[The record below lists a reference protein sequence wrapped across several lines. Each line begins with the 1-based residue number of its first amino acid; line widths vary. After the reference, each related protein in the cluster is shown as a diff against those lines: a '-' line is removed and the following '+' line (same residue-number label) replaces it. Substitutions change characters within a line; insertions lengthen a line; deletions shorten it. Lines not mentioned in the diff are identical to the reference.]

1 MSDGKTIDQ
10 WLTAHG
16 LGQYID
22 AFKANDVD
30 LSALSYVN
38 DADLKELGVSLGH
51 RRLLLAAI
59 ANLDEEQTAS
69 NADPVERRRSR
80 AANPERRQLTTMFC
94 DIVGSTTLSR
104 CMDPEDL
111 REVLRQYQDLVGDA
125 VRHYHGYVA
134 RFVGD
139 GILSYFGWPQAYED
153 QAERAVHAGL
163 EAAGAV
169 KDIKLANNESLEI
182 RFGIDTGEVVVG
194 DLVGQETSDPESV
207 TGLSP
212 NLAARLQG
220 IAEPG
225 QIVIGQNTCNLVK
238 GVFNLEALGS
248 QKLKGF
254 PDAVQAWAVVGAK
267 EWETRFDAARD
278 SRLADLVG
286 REHELGLLQDRW
298 ELAKGGEGQV
308 ILLHG
313 EAGIGKSRMVQ
324 DFWSAVSKELRFNLH
339 YQCSPHHMNSAFY
352 PVIQRLQRAARFTNE
367 DGVEL
372 KLDKLEQLLKIIGR
386 NEKTTAPLFA
396 KLLSLPSS
404 ERFGELELT
413 PQQFR
418 QQTVEALIKQMISL
432 SQRRPILSVV
442 EDVHWIDPS
451 MRDFVTEL
459 ISRIPEH
466 RIFVLITSRPE
477 NAPTWDGHPHITSI
491 TLNRLG
497 RRHAAEIAQQVGGE
511 ELMAAIIDRIVARAE
526 GIPLYVEELTKTV
539 VESYTSDQE
548 PALDELIPQSLQSS
562 LIARLDRLDDAKEI
576 AQIGAVIGREFSYEL
591 IERVSGKSPNVLKDA
606 LARLVGSGLI
616 FRRGTPPN
624 AEYRFK
630 HALVQDAAYNT
641 ILIRKRR
648 ALHASI
654 LAVLEELEHNKHD
667 QIVEWLAYH
676 AFNGEV
682 WDKAFSYLQQA
693 GRKAMDRAAVREA
706 VAHFEQALSVVQQFP
721 ESKELLEQAI
731 DLRFDLRNALWA
743 IAAFEDILVNLSR
756 AEVLARKL
764 ADNRRLG
771 WISVFLSA
779 SHWQLGRAEEATE
792 AAKKA
797 LETNLLAKDLPLEV
811 GALFYLGCTTI
822 TSGDCLKAETY
833 FSKIAD
839 MLEGDLRLDR
849 CGLPFVPA
857 VISRSWLV
865 WSLAERGDF
874 GAGKKNAEEA
884 IDLAKEVGHPFN
896 LAHIYYDLGY
906 YYQVKGEISEAV
918 TTLELAMDY
927 VREWSLTYLSPF
939 IMGFLG
945 HSYAL
950 SGRTEKGTALL
961 RQAKSDYQAM
971 GLGLF
976 HSLVTVQLAEALYLG
991 GELEEAQH
999 VAEAGLTLAKNRGE
1013 QGHAAHALRQLGEI
1027 CCDPRAL
1034 DLDSAKASYLSAL
1047 ELSEKYSMRPL
1058 QAHCFAGL
1066 GRIAKLQDAHQD
1078 YKKLTG
1084 EAASIFDELGM
1095 TTAADSDFLSN

>member
-1 MSDGKTIDQ
+1 MSNGKTIDQ

-16 LGQYID
+16 LGQYAD
-22 AFKANDVD
+22 VFKANDVD
-30 LSALSYVN
+30 VSTLSYLT
-38 DADLKELGVSLGH
+38 DDDLRELGVSLGH
-51 RRLLLAAI
+51 RKSLLAAI
-59 ANLDEEQTAS
+59 STMSDEQPVEYS
-69 NADPVERRRSR
+69 DPVERRRSR
-80 AANPERRQLTTMFC
+80 AATPERRQLTTMFC
-94 DIVGSTTLSR
+94 DIVGSTALSR
-104 CMDPEDL
+104 SMDPEDM

-125 VRHYHGYVA
+125 VRHYQGYVA

-139 GILSYFGWPQAYED
+139 GILSYFGWPQAFED

-163 EAAGAV
+163 EAAEA
-169 KDIKLANNESLEI
+169 IKNIKFNNNESLKI

-194 DLVGQETSDPESV
+194 DLVGHETYDPETV
-207 TGLSP
+207 TGLAP
-212 NLAARLQG
+212 NLASRLQE

-225 QIVIGQNTCNLVK
+225 QIVIGQNTRNLVK
-238 GVFNLEALGS
+238 GAFNLETLGS
-248 QKLKGF
+248 RSLKGF

-267 EWETRFDAARD
+267 EWETRFEAARD
-278 SRLADLVG
+278 STLADLVG

-298 ELAKGGEGQV
+298 DLAKGGEGQV

-313 EAGIGKSRMVQ
+313 EAGIGKSRVVQ
-324 DFWSAVSKELRFNLH
+324 DFWGVVGKELRFNLH
-339 YQCSPHHMNSAFY
+339 YQCSPHHTNSAFY
-352 PVIQRLQRAARFTNE
+352 PVIQRLQRAARFSNE
-367 DGVEL
+367 DGTEV

-418 QQTVEALIKQMISL
+418 QQTVEALIEQMISL

-477 NAPTWDGHPHITSI
+477 NAPAWDGHPHITSI

-511 ELMAAIIDRIVARAE
+511 ELVAAIIDRIVARAE

-539 VESYTSDQE
+539 VESYTSEQE
-548 PALDELIPQSLQSS
+548 PALDDLIPQSLQSS
-562 LIARLDRLDDAKEI
+562 LIARLDRLDEAKEI

-591 IERVSGKSPNVLKDA
+591 LARVSGRPTNVLQST
-606 LARLVGSGLI
+606 LTRLVESGLI
-616 FRRGTPPN
+616 FRRGTPPE

-630 HALVQDAAYNT
+630 HSLVQDAAYNT

-648 ALHASI
+648 ELHAEI
-654 LAVLEELEHNKHD
+654 LSALEELEHNKHD

-682 WDKAFSYLQQA
+682 WDEAFSYLQQA

-706 VAHFEQALSVVQQFP
+706 VAHFEQALSIVKQFP
-721 ESKELLEQAI
+721 ESRELFEQAI

-743 IAAFEDILVNLSR
+743 IAAFEDILVNLNK
-756 AEVLARKL
+756 AEVLAKKL
-764 ADNRRLG
+764 DDKRRLG

-779 SHWQLGRAEEATE
+779 SLWQLGRAEEA
-792 AAKKA
+792 AAAAHKA
-797 LETNLLAKDLPLEV
+797 LETNLAAKDLPLEV
-811 GALFYLGCTTI
+811 GANFYLGCTTI
-822 TSGDCLKAETY
+822 TSGDCLTAEIY
-833 FSKIAD
+833 FSKIAE

-849 CGLPFVPA
+849 CGLPFVPS

-874 GAGKKNAEEA
+874 AAGKKLADTA
-884 IDLAKEVGHPFN
+884 IDIAKEVGHPFN

-906 YYQVKGEISEAV
+906 YYQVKGEIDDAV
-918 TTLELAMDY
+918 SILELAMDY

-950 SGRTEKGTALL
+950 SGRTKEGSALL
-961 RQAKSDYQAM
+961 RQAVSDYQTM

-976 HSLVTVQLAEALYLG
+976 HSLVTVQFAQALYLD
-991 GELEEAQH
+991 GELDEAQH
-999 VAEAGLTLAKNRGE
+999 VAESGLTLARNRGE

-1027 CCDPRAL
+1027 CCDPQAM

-1047 ELSEKYSMRPL
+1047 ELAENYSMRPM

-1066 GRIAKLQDAHQD
+1066 GQVAKLQNAYQD
-1078 YKKLTG
+1078 YERYTG
-1084 EAASIFDELGM
+1084 KAAGMFSELGM
-1095 TTAADSDFLSN
+1095 STITRALER